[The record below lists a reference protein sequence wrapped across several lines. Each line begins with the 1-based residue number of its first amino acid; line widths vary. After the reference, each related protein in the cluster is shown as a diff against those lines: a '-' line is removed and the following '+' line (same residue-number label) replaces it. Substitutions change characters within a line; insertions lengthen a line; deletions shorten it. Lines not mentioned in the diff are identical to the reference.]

1 MGWFWGE
8 SVFLRPHVAWV
19 LQRVFAKLCAVIALF
34 LSCCFTMARTFTQEE
49 FDALRRENAAQAATI
64 IDLQARVAELVRRL
78 QRKRLTNLLDHAIR
92 VARSARLESDCRRS
106 SW

>member
-1 MGWFWGE
+1 M
-8 SVFLRPHVAWV
+8 RPHVAWV

-49 FDALRRENAAQAATI
+49 FDALLRENETLRAQVAAQAAAI

-78 QRKRLTNLLDHAIR
+78 QRKRLTNLLNHAIR